1 MNTITNEFK
10 TDEVL
15 QMMMM
20 EDTGINLC
28 DSGGEFNRHWQRNG
42 DGEFVNKPPYHVDEY
57 DQSVTLSL
65 YHYLLDRLE
74 YSPFQMEQYRY
85 MFPDQMTGM
94 GEMIEYVEA
103 SGFEST
109 GEVVNTYNYDTLL
122 DQNVQYIEYTIND
135 GWGGTDT
142 YVILQTHNGADPR
155 GGYSE
160 PWIFKAIDGEDWIY
174 ECNDDPRLVY

>member
-1 MNTITNEFK
+1 MNTITKEFK

-42 DGEFVNKPPYHVDEY
+42 DGEFVNKPPAYIEY
-57 DQSVTLSL
+57 DTVTLSL

-74 YSPFQMEQYRY
+74 YSPFQMAQYRY
-85 MFPDQMTGM
+85 MFPEQMTGLA
-94 GEMIEYVEA
+94 EMREWVEA
-103 SGFEST
+103 SGFDST
-109 GEVVNTYNYDTLL
+109 GEVINTYNFETLL

-135 GWGGTDT
+135 GGYGVDT
-142 YVILQTHNGADPR
+142 YVILQTHNGADAR

-160 PWIFKAIDGEDWIY
+160 PWIFKALDGEDWIY